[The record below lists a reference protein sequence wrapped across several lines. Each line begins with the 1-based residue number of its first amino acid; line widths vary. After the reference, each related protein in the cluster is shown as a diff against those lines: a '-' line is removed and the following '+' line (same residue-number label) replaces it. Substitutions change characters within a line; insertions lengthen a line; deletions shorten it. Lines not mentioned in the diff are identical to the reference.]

1 MNNVG
6 KNFYE
11 LLICENTMKLPV
23 IHNDIQEDVRNT
35 LQDCLRNWNIG
46 AKSKEKGV
54 QDHHEGVCTSFG
66 NHAITPSRPIF
77 LSITPL
83 RPIFSW
89 ARHRALFTS
98 ITPSRSFFRSYALT
112 PQKIADHACTPS
124 TYCLDWGPGFLF
136 IDVFKNL
143 PYWNKKSRELIVV
156 QKYCATSRLFVP
168 ATFFSDFARH

>member
-1 MNNVG
+1 MVLSILSLPEGPPPTSFVHDVFDLMNNVG

-83 RPIFSW
+83 RPIFS
-89 ARHRALFTS
+89 
-98 ITPSRSFFRSYALT
+98 
-112 PQKIADHACTPS
+112 
-124 TYCLDWGPGFLF
+124 
-136 IDVFKNL
+136 
-143 PYWNKKSRELIVV
+143 
-156 QKYCATSRLFVP
+156 
-168 ATFFSDFARH
+168 